1 MSNRKKHN
9 KINYL
14 IILSSVVIA
23 FLAIFI
29 SPFFINEFFQKYSL
43 GIPSLQILVIAI
55 IPLTISSILN
65 AKLQSKESTI
75 VGYSAIVRIGSM
87 LILIP
92 ILGGMFDLIG
102 LSLAVLLSIIF
113 YTISLCIIYKKSS
126 NIINK

>member
-1 MSNRKKHN
+1 
-9 KINYL
+9 
-14 IILSSVVIA
+14 
-23 FLAIFI
+23 LAIFI

-126 NIINK
+126 NIIKK